1 MELEVKIDDAAIQ
14 ERLAK
19 ITSPE
24 TLKEMNRAI
33 GGLAVA
39 NTQKHI
45 GKMNQSR
52 HKTADRLGA
61 GRSGYFE
68 NARGR
73 VRLKEAGVDKAVIV
87 IENTPGLSR
96 AYHDLHI
103 TPKRAKWLTIPIHR
117 DAYNNRVADL
127 SGMGHKIFRP
137 GKARILAETT
147 TLTES
152 YTDRN
157 GKTRKRP
164 KLRPLYALVKSV
176 TVPQDKGL
184 LPQPKEIREWAI
196 EEAENFLDAY
206 EASQG

>member
-1 MELEVKIDDAAIQ
+1 MELEVKLDDMAIQ

-33 GGLAVA
+33 GEAVLIRI
-39 NTQKHI
+39 KDHI
-45 GKMNQSR
+45 GTMSVSR

-61 GRSGYFE
+61 SHTKHYE
-68 NARGR
+68 NAAGR
-73 VRLKEAGVDKAVIV
+73 VVLRDVSEDKAVIEV
-87 IENTPGLSR
+87 GNTPGLSR
-96 AYHDLHI
+96 AFHDLHI
-103 TPKRAKWLTIPIHR
+103 TPKRAKWLTIPMHR
-117 DAYNNRVADL
+117 SAYGFRVADL
-127 SGMGHKIFRP
+127 RGIGHKIFRP

-147 TLTES
+147 TLTET
-152 YTDRN
+152 YTDKS
-157 GKTRKRP
+157 GKTRKRA

-196 EEAENFLDAY
+196 GDAENFLDSY
-206 EASQG
+206 EALQD